1 MPRRLPERKRFNR
14 SSKRKRSFKPVK
26 MFFPRVPYSKPKPTL
41 GEVKSFLRIA
51 DLNVGMKSVSVKA
64 KVVEV
69 SEPREVFSRFSNRLN
84 RVATAV
90 VEDESGRINLSLW
103 NEQIDK
109 VKVNDTVQIN
119 NGYVT
124 EFRGIKHLNIGRY
137 GTLEVLK

>member
-1 MPRRLPERKRFNR
+1 
-14 SSKRKRSFKPVK
+14 